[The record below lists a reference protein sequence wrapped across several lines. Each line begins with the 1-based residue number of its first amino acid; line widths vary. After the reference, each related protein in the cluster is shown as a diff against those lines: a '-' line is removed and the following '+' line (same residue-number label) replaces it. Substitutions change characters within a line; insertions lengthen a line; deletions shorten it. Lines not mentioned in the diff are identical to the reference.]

1 MSKSTGVELTTFIT
15 SLNGG
20 ATIDADLLD
29 VLVDNAKTIIEEE
42 RPWEVLRKTDTSVSV
57 TTGNTWETAHD
68 LSAIT
73 DFSRFYGEFIKL
85 FDGNNRIDYI
95 RLVPFD
101 RRLENKDNGGTACF
115 DENSKTLYLN
125 GTVAFS
131 GTLWIPYISTS
142 TTVDL
147 TSTDAVWTVFPSRFL
162 PILGYYACQI
172 HKGAIDYDSI
182 NKMMLPEH
190 KETFRVLKN
199 ALEEWDNEKQL
210 NALNFNDPSNRSG
223 YRTDV
228 INRDED

>member
-1 MSKSTGVELTTFIT
+1 MSKKTGVELTTFIT

-101 RRLENKDNGGTACF
+101 RRLENKDNGGTACY

-125 GTVAFS
+125 GTIAFS

-162 PILGYYACQI
+162 PILGYYAISI
-172 HKGAIDYDSI
+172 HGGAIDYDSI
-182 NKMMLPEH
+182 NRQMSPERR
-190 KETFRVLKN
+190 ETVRALKN
-199 ALEEWDNEKQL
+199 AMEEFDNNKQL
-210 NALNFNDPSNRSG
+210 NSLNFNDPTERN
-223 YRTDV
+223 YNRTDT
-228 INRDED
+228 INRYED